1 MFLFSFDYD
10 EEEEDDN
17 LDLGEKIGVILMC
30 FVSSARGGLKLK
42 KAWWCVIFI
51 GQKKNARRDTTTTR
65 KNIQY
70 LYLASSIHFLRA
82 CARPRCADALWARAQ
97 KVTRL

>member
-1 MFLFSFDYD
+1 MCFCSLYDYD

-42 KAWWCVIFI
+42 KGWWCVIFI

-65 KNIQY
+65 KNIN
-70 LYLASSIHFLRA
+70 SIFVSRFFNSLFARMRA
-82 CARPRCADALWARAQ
+82 PTVC
-97 KVTRL
+97 